1 MIRVSR
7 RVLNDLWQPIA
18 VVVIALIVR
27 VAYNLLLEHR
37 VCHFGDAFYFLN
49 TGNSLLALI
58 QQSHSLKELIST
70 LVAQHNSSLTGL
82 NTMMSLSLADRL
94 LIDGPVYP
102 THLALIEW
110 VMKVNTQG
118 PVFDSLCLPLSIFNS
133 IIDSVSCLLIYRLG
147 RIAFDRR
154 TGIIAGIIFAL
165 YPPAIINTQHCY
177 SEPYAYFILLFF
189 LNACFDES
197 TEKKRSLFSWFL
209 VGMLGGLTMLAKP
222 IFVLIP
228 PVIGTYFLTLGF
240 IKKQRVPVRDL
251 AALVVGLAVF
261 LVPWL
266 WFTHAVTGNFSIF
279 VSRAPSYNLYLG
291 NHLATDGW
299 RAWPETELIPSDTK
313 QAALAILEQ
322 ASHKP
327 LKFVALELKKL
338 ARLWV
343 GVWNEYQYS
352 LFGIT
357 LEIQTIWHDLLLLLG
372 GLGTLLVLLGQK
384 RFSHSWN
391 CAFVLGSIIGLHYIY
406 CAFEPI
412 SRYNITAMPAVILF
426 ASFAISH
433 ARTNKLLLPA
443 LLTITYAVFL
453 FSILARSYELKP
465 LFAGLLTIEQM
476 SLLPWI
482 QATVWIVLFIILVMF
497 AKRWLD
503 KAFDDE
509 TRKLS
514 NIVLGAI
521 SFLSVL
527 VTLACVV
534 ADPSWRE
541 WCRSFKLTS
550 ESAVQTIA
558 LPSLSDEIPSP
569 TSYILVDLTSTASLP
584 PVQLKLNNEEQLH
597 PALPWAI
604 VRGISPVALQ
614 VLSIQ
619 GQGMGKDLKTF
630 RQWWA
635 FPVPTSSLH
644 FGGTNVVSLSP
655 AAAQISD
662 SISFY
667 GDYVSRINGTM
678 RQPSFTRISWPK
690 GFATYDHLDSRVY
703 EPVGFHGKINGIEQR
718 GAQYRIRIVVPF
730 SKSSIALKGQ
740 PELPSFEL
748 IPGDKP
754 HALVGKD
761 LATMMLTPKAI
772 PLPSNLPSGS
782 LFYIHCDLKGFENP
796 GNAYVSVD
804 FTGIDGDKQGHW
816 NSLWQPASITTY
828 PEWRS
833 ASFAD
838 IIPDNVL
845 RWKDLKVDVLASP
858 FTPDQL
864 FLKKKEALSKDGAI
878 RNVNFAILPPLEIP
892 ADAEWRIY

>member
-1 MIRVSR
+1 M
-7 RVLNDLWQPIA
+7 WQPVM
-18 VVVIALIVR
+18 VVVIALIAR

-58 QQSHSLKELIST
+58 QQSHSFPELIST
-70 LVAQHNSSLTGL
+70 LVAQHNPALTGL

-102 THLALIEW
+102 THLALVEW
-110 VMKVNTQG
+110 VMRINTQA
-118 PVFDSLCLPLSIFNS
+118 PIFDSLCLPLSLFNS
-133 IIDSVSCLLIYRLG
+133 IIDSVSCLLIYRLS
-147 RIAFDRR
+147 RIAFDKR
-154 TGIIAGIIFAL
+154 TGLIAGIIFAL

-189 LNACFDES
+189 LNACFDDS
-197 TEKKRSLFSWFL
+197 TEKKRSIFSWFL
-209 VGMLGGLTMLAKP
+209 VGMLAALTMLAKP

-228 PVIGTYFLTLGF
+228 PMFGAYFLELAL
-240 IKKQRVPVRDL
+240 IEKRRVQVKQLVPL
-251 AALVVGLAVF
+251 FVGLSIF
-261 LVPWL
+261 LGPWL

-291 NHLATDGW
+291 NQLATDGW

-313 QAALAILEQ
+313 KATEAILQQ

-327 LKFVALELKKL
+327 LKFIALELKKL

-352 LFGIT
+352 LFGIS
-357 LEIQTIWHDLLLLLG
+357 LELQTIWHDLLLLLG
-372 GLGTLLVLLGQK
+372 GLGTLLVLIGRK
-384 RFSHSWN
+384 RFSHQWN
-391 CAFVLGSIIGLHYIY
+391 CAFVMGGIIGLHYLY

-412 SRYNITAMPAVILF
+412 SRYNITAMPLVIVF
-426 ASFAISH
+426 ASYAMSH
-433 ARTNKLLLPA
+433 ARANRLMLPSLMTVA
-443 LLTITYAVFL
+443 YAVFL
-453 FSILARSYELKP
+453 FSILARAYVLKP

-482 QATVWIVLFIILVMF
+482 QAVIWICLFIILVLF

-503 KAFDDE
+503 RAFEDAGA
-509 TRKLS
+509 RRIS
-514 NIVLGAI
+514 NLALGVI
-521 SFLSVL
+521 SVGSAFV
-527 VTLACVV
+527 VLACVV

-541 WCRSFKLTS
+541 WSRSLKNRS
-550 ESAVQTIA
+550 ESAMQTIE
-558 LPSLSDEIPSP
+558 LPGLNGEIPSP

-584 PVQLKLNNEEQLH
+584 PVLLNLNGEQQLH
-597 PALPWAI
+597 PPLPWAI
-604 VRGISPVALQ
+604 VRGVSPIALQ

-644 FGGTNVVSLSP
+644 FGGTNIVSLSP
-655 AAAQISD
+655 GVDQLND
-662 SISFY
+662 NLSFY
-667 GDYVSRINGTM
+667 GDYVSKINGTM

-703 EPVGFHGKINGIEQR
+703 EPIGFKGKINGIAQR

-730 SKSSIALKGQ
+730 AKTPASAGNSQVDTPA
-740 PELPSFEL
+740 FEL
-748 IPGDKP
+748 VPDDKP

-761 LATMMLTPKAI
+761 LTTMILTPAPI
-772 PLPSNLPSGS
+772 SLPSNLPSGA
-782 LFYIHCDLKGFENP
+782 LFYMYCDLKGFENP
-796 GNAYVSVD
+796 GNAYISVD
-804 FTGIDGDKQGHW
+804 FTGMDGNKPGHW

-838 IIPDNVL
+838 IIPDDVL
-845 RWKDLKVDVLASP
+845 RWKDLKVSVLASP

-864 FLKKKEALSKDGAI
+864 FLKRKEALGKDGAI
-878 RNVNFAILPPLEIP
+878 RGANFAILPPLEIP
-892 ADAEWRIY
+892 KDADWRIY